1 MINKMLQDMINNMC
15 NLHKTIGII
24 DNTSVVVAC
33 SDSNEIGKIRDVSFV
48 SISSNNFLVKNGFT
62 YKYFGDKTSDEFAF
76 FCLGEDEEALSC
88 VNMLSV
94 PFTQVVRDYTT
105 KHSKSLFM
113 KNLLFDNLLP
123 GESVFKIR
131 ELKIKD
137 NVSRVCL
144 LLHSISKV
152 PEKNLVNLLRGLFP
166 DETKDIIVELNET
179 DIVVIKEITEKRD
192 ESQLGKLASSI
203 VNVMS
208 SEYYIQCVVGVGS
221 IAKNVSDL
229 INSFRCAQVA
239 IEVRNVFDSEQSI
252 ALYNQL
258 GIARLIYQLP
268 VTLCKI
274 FLEEVFKK
282 CTIDS
287 IDNDLMF
294 TVNKFFENS
303 LNISETA
310 RKLFVHRNT
319 LVYRIEKIK
328 KLTGLDLRNFEDAIV
343 FKVSLMVNKYLKGSS
358 IKND

>member
-1 MINKMLQDMINNMC
+1 M
-15 NLHKTIGII
+15 
-24 DNTSVVVAC
+24 
-33 SDSNEIGKIRDVSFV
+33 
-48 SISSNNFLVKNGFT
+48 
-62 YKYFGDKTSDEFAF
+62 
-76 FCLGEDEEALSC
+76 
-88 VNMLSV
+88 
-94 PFTQVVRDYTT
+94 
-105 KHSKSLFM
+105 
-113 KNLLFDNLLP
+113 
-123 GESVFKIR
+123 
-131 ELKIKD
+131 
-137 NVSRVCL
+137 
-144 LLHSISKV
+144 
-152 PEKNLVNLLRGLFP
+152 FP